1 MHRALEL
8 ARRSLGSVSPN
19 PAVGAVVVRR
29 GKIVGE
35 GHTRPPGGDHAEVI
49 ALRQAG
55 DLAQGAELFITL
67 EPCSRH
73 GRTPPCTDAITAAG
87 ISRVHVGAVDPNPA
101 QDGRGLSRLREAGVK
116 VTVASDPSESL
127 AASRL
132 IGAYRKHSTTG
143 RPFVT
148 SKFAMSLDGKI
159 ADRFGRSRWITG
171 ESARARAH
179 DLRAE
184 SDAIL
189 VGIGTVI
196 ADDPR
201 LTTRDAD
208 GLPRGRQPL
217 RVVVDSKGRVPLDAV
232 VTSDEGRTL
241 IACIDMEESKRSIL
255 AARGVDVKV
264 LPARHGRVDLDAL
277 LDQLG
282 SRGVTSILVEGGG
295 QVAGSFFDGGMV
307 DRVAA
312 FIAPVIV
319 GGQSAPGPV
328 GGDGAADIAT
338 ALQLGD
344 CSWERV
350 GGDLLVVGYPHGPC
364 SPE

>member
-1 MHRALEL
+1 M
-8 ARRSLGSVSPN
+8 
-19 PAVGAVVVRR
+19 VRR

-35 GHTRPPGGDHAEVI
+35 GHTQPPGGDHAEVV

-55 DLAQGAELFITL
+55 DLAEGAELFITL

-87 ISRVHVGAVDPNPA
+87 ISRVHVGSIDPNPA
-101 QDGRGLSRLREAGVK
+101 EDGRGLIRLREAGIEVM
-116 VTVASDPSESL
+116 VASDPSESL
-127 AASRL
+127 TASRL

-143 RPFVT
+143 IPFVT

-159 ADRFGRSRWITG
+159 ADRAGRSKWITG
-171 ESARARAH
+171 ELARARAQ

-189 VGIGTVI
+189 VGIDTVI

-201 LTTRDAD
+201 LTARDTA
-208 GLPRGRQPL
+208 GRPRSSQPL
-217 RVVVDSKGRVPLDAV
+217 RVVVDSRGRVPLNAAV
-232 VTSDEGRTL
+232 ASGEGLTL
-241 IACIDMEESKRSIL
+241 IACTDMEESKMSRLTS
-255 AARGVDVKV
+255 RGVEVEV
-264 LPARHGRVDLDAL
+264 LPGRHGRVDLESL
-277 LDQLG
+277 LKLLG

-295 QVAGSFFDGGMV
+295 RVAGSFFDDGLV

-319 GGQSAPGPV
+319 GGQGAPGPV
-328 GGDGAADIAT
+328 GGDGVADIAS
-338 ALQLGD
+338 ALKLGD
-344 CSWERV
+344 CSWEKV
-350 GGDLLVVGYPHGPC
+350 GDDLLVVGYRT
-364 SPE
+364 

>member
-1 MHRALEL
+1 MTHMHRALEL

-19 PAVGAVVVRR
+19 PAVGAVVVNR

-35 GHTRPPGGDHAEVI
+35 GHTQPPGGDHAEVI

-55 DLAQGAELFITL
+55 DLTLGAELFITL

-73 GRTPPCTDAITAAG
+73 GRTPPCIDAITAAG
-87 ISRVHVGAVDPNPA
+87 IARVHVGAIDPNPA
-101 QDGRGLSRLREAGVK
+101 EDGRGLSRLREAGIEVM
-116 VTVASDPSESL
+116 VASDPSESL

-143 RPFVT
+143 TPFVT

-159 ADRFGRSRWITG
+159 ADRAGRSKWITG
-171 ESARARAH
+171 ESARVRAH
-179 DLRAE
+179 ELRAE

-201 LTTRDAD
+201 LTARDTA
-208 GLPRGRQPL
+208 GRPKRRQPL
-217 RVVVDSKGRVPLDAV
+217 RVIVDSNGRVPLDSTV
-232 VTSDEGRTL
+232 VSGEGRTL
-241 IACIDMEESKRSIL
+241 IACIEMGEPTRSTL
-255 AARGVDVKV
+255 ASRGVEVEV
-264 LPARHGRVDLDAL
+264 LPDRHGRVDLDAL
-277 LDQLG
+277 LKLLG
-282 SRGVTSILVEGGG
+282 TRGVTSVLVEGGG
-295 QVAGSFFDGGMV
+295 RVAGSFFDGGLV

-319 GGQSAPGPV
+319 GGQGAPGPV
-328 GGDGAADIAT
+328 GGSGVADIAG
-338 ALQLGD
+338 ALKLGD
-344 CSWERV
+344 LSWEKV
-350 GGDLLVVGYPHGPC
+350 GDDLLVVGYPI
-364 SPE
+364 

>member
-29 GKIVGE
+29 GKVVGE
-35 GHTRPPGGDHAEVI
+35 GHTQPPGGDHAEVI
-49 ALRQAG
+49 ALRKAE
-55 DLAQGAELFITL
+55 DLALGAELFITL

-101 QDGRGLSRLREAGVK
+101 EDGRGLSRLREAGIEV
-116 VTVASDPSESL
+116 VLVSDRSESL

-143 RPFVT
+143 MPFVT

-159 ADRFGRSRWITG
+159 ADRAGRSRWITG
-171 ESARARAH
+171 ELARARAH
-179 DLRAE
+179 ELRAE

-201 LTTRDAD
+201 LTARDTA
-208 GLPRGRQPL
+208 GRPRRLQPL
-217 RVVVDSKGRVPLDAV
+217 RVVVDSRGRIPLDTAV
-232 VTSDEGRTL
+232 ASDKGRTL
-241 IACIDMEESKRSIL
+241 IACIDMDESKRSEL
-255 AARGVDVKV
+255 AARGVEVEV
-264 LPARHGRVDLDAL
+264 LPGHHGRVNLDAL
-277 LDQLG
+277 LRLLG
-282 SRGVTSILVEGGG
+282 GRGVTSILVEGGG
-295 QVAGSFFDGGMV
+295 QVAGSFFDGGLV

-312 FIAPVIV
+312 FIAPMIV
-319 GGQSAPGPV
+319 GGRCAPGPV
-328 GGDGAADIAT
+328 AGDGVADIT
-338 ALQLGD
+338 DSLQLGD
-344 CSWERV
+344 YSCEKI
-350 GGDLLVVGYPHGPC
+350 GDDLFVVGYP
-364 SPE
+364 E

>member
-1 MHRALEL
+1 MNRALEL

-19 PAVGAVVVRR
+19 PAVGAVVARR
-29 GKIVGE
+29 GEVVGE
-35 GHTRPPGGDHAEVI
+35 GHTQPPGGDHAEVV

-55 DLAQGAELFITL
+55 DLAMGAELFISL

-87 ISRVHVGAVDPNPA
+87 ISRVHVGAIDPNPA
-101 QDGRGLSRLREAGVK
+101 ENGRGLDRLREAGVE
-116 VTVASDPSESL
+116 VMMATDPSESL

-132 IGAYRKHSTTG
+132 IGAYRKHSATG
-143 RPFVT
+143 TPFVT

-159 ADRFGRSRWITG
+159 ADRTGRSKWITG
-171 ESARARAH
+171 EPARARAH
-179 DLRAE
+179 ELRAE

-189 VGIGTVI
+189 VGIGTIV

-201 LTTRDAD
+201 LSVRDPA
-208 GLPRGRQPL
+208 GRPIGRQPL
-217 RVVVDSKGRVPLDAV
+217 RVVVDSRGEVPLDSA

-241 IACIDMEESKRSIL
+241 IACTDMGESKRSKL
-255 AARGVDVKV
+255 ASRGVEVEV
-264 LPARHGRVDLDAL
+264 LPGHEGRVDLAAL
-277 LDQLG
+277 LRLLG

-295 QVAGSFFDGGMV
+295 QVSGSFFDGGLV

-319 GGQSAPGPV
+319 GGQGAPGPV
-328 GGDGAADIAT
+328 GGNGVADIAG
-338 ALQLGD
+338 ALRLTD
-344 CSWERV
+344 CSWEKV
-350 GGDLLVVGYPHGPC
+350 GDDLLVVGYPT
-364 SPE
+364 

>member
-1 MHRALEL
+1 MNRALEL

-29 GKIVGE
+29 GEVVGE
-35 GHTRPPGGDHAEVI
+35 GHTQPPGGDHAEVI

-55 DLAQGAELFITL
+55 DLALGAELFISL

-73 GRTPPCTDAITAAG
+73 GRTPPCTDAIREAG
-87 ISRVHVGAVDPNPA
+87 ISRVHVGAIDPNPA
-101 QDGRGLSRLREAGVK
+101 EDGRGLSRLREAGVE
-116 VTVASDPSESL
+116 VIVAADSPESL

-143 RPFVT
+143 TPFVT

-159 ADRFGRSRWITG
+159 ADRTGRSKWITG
-171 ESARARAH
+171 ETARARAH
-179 DLRAE
+179 ELRAE

-189 VGIGTVI
+189 VGIGTIV

-201 LTTRDAD
+201 LTARDPA
-208 GLPRGRQPL
+208 GRPRRRQPL
-217 RVVVDSKGRVPLDAV
+217 RVVVDSKGMVPLDSV

-241 IACIDMEESKRSIL
+241 IACTVMEESKRSKL
-255 AARGVDVKV
+255 AARGVEVEV
-264 LPARHGRVDLDAL
+264 LPDHDGRVDLAAL
-277 LDQLG
+277 LKLLG

-295 QVAGSFFDGGMV
+295 QVAGSFFDVGLV
-307 DRVAA
+307 DRVTA

-328 GGDGAADIAT
+328 GGNGVADIAG
-338 ALQLGD
+338 ALRLTD

-350 GGDLLVVGYPHGPC
+350 GDDFLVVGYPA
-364 SPE
+364 

>member
-29 GKIVGE
+29 GRIVGE
-35 GHTRPPGGDHAEVI
+35 GHTQPPGGHHAEVI
-49 ALRQAG
+49 ALRHAG
-55 DLAQGAELFITL
+55 DLALGAELFITL
-67 EPCSRH
+67 EPCSRQ

-87 ISRVHVGAVDPNPA
+87 IARVHVGAIDPNPA
-101 QDGRGLSRLREAGVK
+101 EDGRGISRLREAGVE
-116 VTVASDPSESL
+116 VMVAADASESL

-132 IGAYRKHSTTG
+132 IDAYRKHSRTG
-143 RPFVT
+143 TPFVT

-159 ADRFGRSRWITG
+159 ADRTGRSKWITG
-171 ESARARAH
+171 ELARARAH
-179 DLRAE
+179 ELRAE

-189 VGIGTVI
+189 VGIATIIV
-196 ADDPR
+196 DDPR
-201 LTTRDAD
+201 LTARDTAACPTR
-208 GLPRGRQPL
+208 RQPL
-217 RVVVDSKGRVPLDAV
+217 RVVVDSKGMVPLDAAV
-232 VTSDEGRTL
+232 ASDEGRTL
-241 IACIDMEESKRSIL
+241 VACIDIEESKRSKL
-255 AARGVDVKV
+255 AARGVEVEV
-264 LPARHGRVDLDAL
+264 LPSHRGRVDLAAL
-277 LDQLG
+277 LKLLG

-295 QVAGSFFDGGMV
+295 QVAGSFFDAGLV

-328 GGDGAADIAT
+328 GGNGVTDVAN
-338 ALQLGD
+338 ALRLGD

-350 GGDLLVVGYPHGPC
+350 GDDFLVVGYPT
-364 SPE
+364 